1 MSTVSRRRSL
11 KSFLHDVCSALCRT
25 AYTSGWM
32 PVFTHPLERK
42 GFNRASMKI
51 LHFLK
56 RNKDRWWALPL
67 IVPVVLLPVFSMV
80 NTYTQL
86 GDGIVTLYY
95 LPLSFLLALMSFFG
109 LEAIP
114 GIVLS
119 LFFRYA
125 SSVGLFE
132 TCAGILHFLVPLV
145 LSWGGYRVF
154 APRRNM
160 TAYGDVRLM
169 AQRLFWQAFCPATL
183 FLVLFQ
189 FAVYLGVYESRQ
201 SLAGLNPLNIRTLI
215 NYQALLVSGL
225 TGVPLC
231 YLLIRLIR
239 HPRYIKGLISQIRAQ
254 IDKKVT
260 LVEFLLWT
268 MVLAVLL
275 SLLLVPMNENSSI
288 FSTNYTLSLLMPVML
303 WGAMRFGY
311 KLMSIIWTP
320 VLLLAIHYFYHYIPL
335 RPGYDIQL
343 AITSS
348 SYLVFSFVVIYMS
361 MLATRQRAINIRS
374 RRLALL
380 DPVVHMP
387 NLRALSRALAKTP
400 WSALCLLRI
409 PELEVLGRN
418 YGVLLRIQYKQQ
430 LAQWINDTLQPD
442 ECVYHLTGCDLAVR
456 LNSESHQQRIDTLD
470 AHIKQFR
477 FVWDGM
483 PLQPQVGVSY
493 CYVRSPV
500 NHLYLVLGELGV
512 IADLS
517 LSTNHPENLQQRG
530 AVHLQRSLKDKVAMM
545 NRLQTALEQ
554 NAFTLMVQP
563 VRGLRGDCY
572 HEVLLR
578 MPDENG
584 ILLSPEQFLPVAQE
598 FGLSSRVDLWVLE
611 RTLSFLSRHRERLPG
626 QRFAIKL
633 APSTVCRAQFPLDV
647 SRLLAKYSV
656 EAWQLI
662 FEVTE
667 TSTCCNAELAVQ
679 TLRQLQKMGVR
690 IAIDDFGTGYASYAR
705 LKSVDADILK
715 IDGSF
720 IRNIVSNSLDYQI
733 VASICHLARMKKM
746 LVVAEYVETEEI
758 HSAVLALGIDYVQG
772 CLIGEP
778 VELESLAEAE
788 TPQVSA

>member
-1 MSTVSRRRSL
+1 
-11 KSFLHDVCSALCRT
+11 
-25 AYTSGWM
+25 M
-32 PVFTHPLERK
+32 PVIIFLLEKK
-42 GFNRASMKI
+42 GFNRASMNI
-51 LHFLK
+51 FAFLK
-56 RNKDRWWALPL
+56 KNQHRWWVLPL
-67 IVPVVLLPVFSMV
+67 ILPVVLLPVLSV
-80 NTYTQL
+80 ANTFTHL
-86 GDGIVTLYY
+86 GDGIAALYY
-95 LPLSFLLALMSFFG
+95 LPLSFLLSLMMFFG
-109 LEAIP
+109 LEALP

-119 LFFRYA
+119 LFIRYYP
-125 SSVGLFE
+125 SVGMFE
-132 TCAGILHFLVPLV
+132 TVAGVLHFIVPIV

-169 AQRLFWQAFCPATL
+169 AQRIFWQAFCPATL
-183 FLVLFQ
+183 FLLLFQ

-225 TGVPLC
+225 TGVPLS

-239 HPRYIKGLISQIRAQ
+239 HPRYLKSLISQIRTQ

-260 LVEFLLWT
+260 RAEFLIWAIA
-268 MVLAVLL
+268 LAGLL
-275 SLLLVPMNENSSI
+275 SLLLLPMNENSSI
-288 FSTNYTLSLLMPVML
+288 FTTNYTLSLLMPVML

-311 KLMSIIWTP
+311 KLISLIWIP
-320 VLLLAIHYFYHYIPL
+320 ILLVSIHYFYRYIPVNQ
-335 RPGYDIQL
+335 GYDIQL

-361 MLATRQRAINIRS
+361 MLATRQRAVNKRS

-380 DPVVHMP
+380 DPVLHMP
-387 NLRALSRALAKTP
+387 NLRALSRDLAKNP
-400 WSALCLLRI
+400 WSALCLLRV
-409 PELEVLGRN
+409 PELEILGRN

-430 LAQWINDTLQPD
+430 LAQWINGTLQPN
-442 ECVYHLTGCDLAVR
+442 EQVYHLTGCDMAVR
-456 LNSESHQQRIDTLD
+456 LNAESHQQRIETLD
-470 AHIKQFR
+470 EHIKQFR

-512 IADLS
+512 VADLS
-517 LSTNHPENLQQRG
+517 LSSNHPENLQQRG
-530 AVHLQRSLKDKVAMM
+530 AVHLQRSLKDKVAVMS
-545 NRLQTALEQ
+545 RLQRALDN
-554 NAFTLMVQP
+554 NAFTLLVQP
-563 VRGLRGDCY
+563 VRGLRGDSY

-578 MPDENG
+578 MTDANG
-584 ILLSPEQFLPVAQE
+584 LLISPEQFLPIAQE

-611 RTLSFLSRHRERLPG
+611 HTLRFLAAHRERLPG
-626 QRFAIKL
+626 QRFAINL
-633 APSTVCRAQFPLDV
+633 APSTVCRVQFPLEV
-647 SRLLAKYSV
+647 SRLLAKYAI
-656 EAWQLI
+656 EPWQLI

-667 TSTCCNAELAVQ
+667 CSTFCNAEQGLHI
-679 TLRQLQKMGVR
+679 LRQLQKMGVR

-715 IDGSF
+715 IDGDF
-720 IRNIVSNSLDYQI
+720 IRNIVNNSLDYQI

-758 HSAVLALGIDYVQG
+758 RSAVHALGIDYVQG
-772 CLIGEP
+772 YLIGRP
-778 VELESLAEAE
+778 APLESLLKAEAS
-788 TPQVSA
+788 TADA

>member
-1 MSTVSRRRSL
+1 M
-11 KSFLHDVCSALCRT
+11 
-25 AYTSGWM
+25 
-32 PVFTHPLERK
+32 
-42 GFNRASMKI
+42 NI
-51 LHFLK
+51 LAFLK
-56 RNKDRWWALPL
+56 KNENRWWALPL
-67 IVPVVLLPVFSMV
+67 ILPVVLLPVLSIA
-80 NTYTQL
+80 NTFTQL
-86 GDGIVTLYY
+86 GDGIAALYY
-95 LPLSFLLALMSFFG
+95 FPLSFLLSLMMFFG
-109 LEAIP
+109 LEALP

-119 LFFRYA
+119 LFIRYYP
-125 SSVGLFE
+125 SVGMFE
-132 TCAGILHFLVPLV
+132 TVAGILHFVVPLV
-145 LSWGGYRVF
+145 LNWGGYRVF

-169 AQRLFWQAFCPATL
+169 AQRIFWQAFCPATL

-215 NYQALLVSGL
+215 NYQTLLVSGL
-225 TGVPLC
+225 TGVPLS
-231 YLLIRLIR
+231 YLLIRLLR
-239 HPRYIKGLISQIRAQ
+239 HPRYIKSLLSQIRSE

-260 LVEFLLWT
+260 VVELLVWAIALGG
-268 MVLAVLL
+268 LL
-275 SLLLVPMNENSSI
+275 SLLLLPMNENSSI
-288 FSTNYTLSLLMPVML
+288 FTTNYTLSLLMPVML

-311 KLMSIIWTP
+311 KLISLIWTP
-320 VLLLAIHYFYHYIPL
+320 ILLVSIHYFYRYIPVN
-335 RPGYDIQL
+335 PGYDIQL

-361 MLATRQRAINIRS
+361 MLATRQRAANKRS

-387 NLRALSRALAKTP
+387 NLRALSRDLAKNP

-409 PELEVLGRN
+409 PELEILGRN

-430 LAQWINDTLQPD
+430 LAQWVNGILQPN
-442 ECVYHLTGCDLAVR
+442 ELVYHLTGYDLAVR
-456 LNSESHQQRIDTLD
+456 LNAESHQQRIEALD
-470 AHIKQFR
+470 EHIKQFR

-512 IADLS
+512 VADLS
-517 LSTNHPENLQQRG
+517 LSSNHPENLQQRG
-530 AVHLQRSLKDKVAMM
+530 AVHLQRNLKDKVAMM
-545 NRLQTALEQ
+545 SRLQKALDNDE
-554 NAFTLMVQP
+554 FTLLVQP
-563 VRGLRGDCY
+563 VRGMRGDCY

-578 MPDENG
+578 MPDING
-584 ILLSPEQFLPVAQE
+584 LLISPDQFLPVAQE

-611 RTLSFLSRHRERLPG
+611 HTLRFLSAHRERLPG
-626 QRFAIKL
+626 QRFAINL
-633 APSTVCRAQFPLDV
+633 APSTVCRVQFPLEV
-647 SRLLAKYSV
+647 NRLLVKYAI
-656 EAWQLI
+656 EPWQLI

-667 TSTCCNAELAVQ
+667 CSTFCNAEQALHI
-679 TLRQLQKMGVR
+679 LRQLQKMGVR

-720 IRNIVSNSLDYQI
+720 IRNIVNNSLDYQI

-746 LVVAEYVETEEI
+746 LVVAEYVESEEI
-758 HSAVLALGIDYVQG
+758 RSAVHALGIDYVQG
-772 CLIGEP
+772 YLIGRP
-778 VELESLAEAE
+778 APLESLLEAEAS
-788 TPQVSA
+788 TADA

>member
-1 MSTVSRRRSL
+1 M
-11 KSFLHDVCSALCRT
+11 
-25 AYTSGWM
+25 
-32 PVFTHPLERK
+32 
-42 GFNRASMKI
+42 NI
-51 LHFLK
+51 LLFLK
-56 RNKDRWWALPL
+56 NNKDRWWALPL
-67 IVPVVLLPVFSMV
+67 ILPSLLLPSLSVV
-80 NTYTQL
+80 NTFSQL
-86 GDGIVTLYY
+86 GDGLAALYY
-95 LPLSFLLALMSFFG
+95 LPLFFLLAMMLFFG
-109 LEAIP
+109 LAAVP
-114 GIVLS
+114 GIILA
-119 LFFRYA
+119 LFFRYYP
-125 SSVGLFE
+125 SVGLFE
-132 TCAGILHFLVPLV
+132 TGAGILHFIVPLV

-154 APRRNM
+154 TPRRNM

-169 AQRLFWQAFCPATL
+169 AQRIFWQVICPATL
-183 FLVLFQ
+183 FLSLFQ

-201 SLAGLNPLNIRTLI
+201 SMAGLNPLNIRTLI

-225 TGVPLC
+225 TGVPLS

-239 HPRYIKGLISQIRAQ
+239 NPRYIRALISQVRAQ
-254 IDKKVT
+254 IDKKVS
-260 LVEFLLWT
+260 VMEFLIW
-268 MVLAVLL
+268 AVMLGGLL

-320 VLLLAIHYFYHYIPL
+320 VLLVSIHYYYRYIPL
-335 RPGYDIQL
+335 HQGYDVQL

-348 SYLVFSFVVIYMS
+348 SYLVFSFVVTYMS

-387 NLRALSRALAKTP
+387 NLRALSRDLAKNP

-418 YGVLLRIQYKQQ
+418 YGVLLRIQYKQK
-430 LAQWINDTLQPD
+430 LAEWINGTLQPN
-442 ECVYHLTGCDLAVR
+442 ERVYHLTGYDLAVR
-456 LNSESHQQRIDTLD
+456 LNTESHQQRIDTLD
-470 AHIKQFR
+470 EHIKQFR
-477 FVWDGM
+477 FIWDGM

-493 CYVRSPV
+493 CFVRSPV

-530 AVHLQRSLKDKVAMM
+530 AVNLQRDLKGKVAMM
-545 NRLQTALEQ
+545 NRLQRALEQ
-554 NAFTLMVQP
+554 DEFTLMIQP
-563 VRGLRGDCY
+563 VRGLRGDHY

-578 MPDENG
+578 MPDEQG
-584 ILLSPEQFLPVAQE
+584 ELISPDQFLPVAQE

-611 RTLSFLSRHRERLPG
+611 RTLRFLTEHRDRLPG
-626 QRFAIKL
+626 QRFAINL
-633 APSTVCRAQFPLDV
+633 APSTVCRAQLPLEV
-647 SRLLAKYSV
+647 SRLLRKYSV
-656 EAWQLI
+656 EAWQLV
-662 FEVTE
+662 FEITE
-667 TSTCCNAELAVQ
+667 SSSFGNSPLAAQ
-679 TLRQLQKMGVR
+679 TLRQLQQMGVR

-758 HSAVLALGIDYVQG
+758 RSAVHALGIDYVQG
-772 CLIGEP
+772 YLIGKP
-778 VELESLAEAE
+778 VPLESLLEEKAPCE
-788 TPQVSA
+788 SA

>member
-1 MSTVSRRRSL
+1 M
-11 KSFLHDVCSALCRT
+11 
-25 AYTSGWM
+25 M
-32 PVFTHPLERK
+32 
-42 GFNRASMKI
+42 
-51 LHFLK
+51 
-56 RNKDRWWALPL
+56 
-67 IVPVVLLPVFSMV
+67 
-80 NTYTQL
+80 
-86 GDGIVTLYY
+86 
-95 LPLSFLLALMSFFG
+95 FFG
-109 LEAIP
+109 LEALP

-119 LFFRYA
+119 LFIRYYP
-125 SSVGLFE
+125 SVGMFE
-132 TCAGILHFLVPLV
+132 TVAGVLHFIVPLV

-160 TAYGDVRLM
+160 TAYGDIRLM
-169 AQRLFWQAFCPATL
+169 AQRIFWQVICPATL

-225 TGVPLC
+225 TGVPLS

-239 HPRYIKGLISQIRAQ
+239 HPRYIKSLLSQIRFQ

-260 LVEFLLWT
+260 AAEFLLWAIA
-268 MVLAVLL
+268 LGGLL
-275 SLLLVPMNENSSI
+275 SLLLLPINENSSI
-288 FSTNYTLSLLMPVML
+288 FTTNYTLSLLMPVML

-311 KLMSIIWTP
+311 KLISLIWTP
-320 VLLLAIHYFYHYIPL
+320 ILLVSIHYFYRYIPVNA
-335 RPGYDIQL
+335 GYDIQL

-361 MLATRQRAINIRS
+361 MLATRQRAVNKHA

-387 NLRALSRALAKTP
+387 NLRALSRDLAKNP

-409 PELEVLGRN
+409 PELEILGRN
-418 YGVLLRIQYKQQ
+418 YGVQLRIQYKQQ
-430 LAQWINDTLQPD
+430 LAQWVNATLQPN
-442 ECVYHLTGCDLAVR
+442 EQVYHLTGYDMAVR
-456 LNSESHQQRIDTLD
+456 LNAESHQQRIDALD
-470 AHIKQFR
+470 EHIKQFR

-500 NHLYLVLGELGV
+500 NHLYLVLGELAV
-512 IADLS
+512 VADLS
-517 LSTNHPENLQQRG
+517 LSSNHPENLQQRG
-530 AVHLQRSLKDKVAMM
+530 AVHLQRSLKDKIAMM
-545 NRLQTALEQ
+545 SRLQKALDNDE
-554 NAFTLMVQP
+554 FILLVQP

-578 MPDENG
+578 MPDTNG
-584 ILLSPEQFLPVAQE
+584 ILISPDQFLPVAQE

-611 RTLSFLSRHRERLPG
+611 HTLRFLAAHRERLPG
-626 QRFAIKL
+626 QRFAINL
-633 APSTVCRAQFPLDV
+633 APSTVCRVQFPLEV
-647 SRLLAKYSV
+647 SRVLAKYAI
-656 EAWQLI
+656 EPWQLI

-667 TSTCCNAELAVQ
+667 CSNFCNAEQALHI
-679 TLRQLQKMGVR
+679 LSQLQKMGVR

-715 IDGSF
+715 IDGDF
-720 IRNIVSNSLDYQI
+720 IRNIVNNSLDYQI

-758 HSAVLALGIDYVQG
+758 RSAVHALGIDYVQG
-772 CLIGEP
+772 YLIGRP
-778 VELESLAEAE
+778 APLESLLE
-788 TPQVSA
+788 TEGSCADA